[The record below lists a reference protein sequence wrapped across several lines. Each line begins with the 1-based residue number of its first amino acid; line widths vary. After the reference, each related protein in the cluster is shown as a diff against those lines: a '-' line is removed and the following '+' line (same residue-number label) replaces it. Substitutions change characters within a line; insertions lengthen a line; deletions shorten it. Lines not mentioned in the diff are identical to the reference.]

1 LPRGG
6 KNTPVDISL
15 RKPFPRLLALLISLP
30 VAGVIFFTAGKDGLA
45 DALNR
50 SHDPGN
56 WLRAAQIEP
65 QYGEY
70 WRHLG
75 HYRQYDLDDADPLL
89 ATEYY
94 QKAVRADPRSSRYWM
109 DLGGSF
115 EQNNQPQ
122 LADEAFQRAIAD
134 YPISAEVKWNYGNFL
149 LRREQISAGIA
160 QLHQAIVI
168 DPKLRPL
175 AISRCWQSQ
184 PDVSILLDS
193 LLPAQPDAYLDA
205 LDFMASAR
213 DLPAG
218 LKIWDRLLALKQPFP
233 MESTFT
239 FFNAMIQSGQTDDGL
254 RMWRQAY
261 DANGLAYDHVYD
273 QGADHSA
280 IWNGGF
286 EHEVVN
292 GGFDWR
298 LFGIPDV
305 LVQPDTAIFH
315 TGKRSMRIDFG
326 GGVNT
331 DFFHL
336 FQFVAVQPSQK
347 YHFRAWLRTQNITTD
362 SGVRFY
368 LGDPEGNGEVHLL
381 TASITGTTGWTPVD
395 ADVETG
401 PNTHVLLL
409 QVRRLPSRAFDNRID
424 GTAWV
429 DDVSLIP
436 VAGTNDGSPN
446 EGQKP

>member
-1 LPRGG
+1 LPPGG

-15 RKPFPRLLALLISLP
+15 RKPFPRLLVLLLCLP
-30 VAGVIFFTAGKDGLA
+30 VAGVIFFSAGKDGVA

-50 SHDPGN
+50 SSDPAS

-75 HYRQYDLDDADPLL
+75 HYRQYDLDNADPLL

-94 QKAVRADPRSSRYWM
+94 QKAARADPRSSRYWM
-109 DLGGSF
+109 DLGSSY

-122 LADEAFQRAIAD
+122 LADAAFQRAIAN
-134 YPISAEVKWNYGNFL
+134 YPLSAEVKWNYGNFL
-149 LRREQISAGIA
+149 LRRDQIPVGVA
-160 QLHQAIVI
+160 QLHQAILI

-184 PDVSILLDS
+184 PDVSTLLDS
-193 LLPAQPDAYLDA
+193 LLPARTDAYLDA

-213 DLPAG
+213 DLQAG

-233 MESTFT
+233 IDATFA
-239 FFNAMIQSGQTDDGL
+239 FFNAMIQSGRTEDGL

-261 DANGLAYDHVYD
+261 DANGLAYDVS
-273 QGADHSA
+273 ADHTA

-286 EHEVVN
+286 EHDTVN

-298 LFGIPDV
+298 TFDV
-305 LVQPDTAIFH
+305 SGALVQPDTATFH
-315 TGKRSMRIDFG
+315 SGKRSMRIDFS

-336 FQFVAVQPSQK
+336 FQFASVQPNQK
-347 YHFRAWLRTQNITTD
+347 YHFRAWLRTRNITTD

-368 LGDPEGNGEVHLL
+368 LGDPESNGEVRLL
-381 TASITGTTGWTPVD
+381 TPSVTGTTDWTPVD
-395 ADVETG
+395 ADIETG
-401 PNTHVLLL
+401 SATHTLLL
-409 QVRRLPSRAFDNRID
+409 QVRRLPSKSFDNRID

-436 VAGTNDGSPN
+436 VAVSDSGSERQTP
-446 EGQKP
+446 

>member
-1 LPRGG
+1 M
-6 KNTPVDISL
+6 DISL
-15 RKPFPRLLALLISLP
+15 RKPFPRLLVLLISLS
-30 VAGVIFFTAGKDGLA
+30 VAGIIFFSAGKNGVA

-50 SHDPGN
+50 SSDPGN

-70 WRHLG
+70 WRRLG
-75 HYRQYDLDDADPLL
+75 RYRQYDLDNADPLL
-89 ATEYY
+89 AIEYY
-94 QKAVRADPRSSRYWM
+94 RKAVRADPRSSRDWM
-109 DLGGSF
+109 ELGASY

-122 LADEAFQRAIAD
+122 LADAAYQRAIAD

-149 LRREQISAGIA
+149 LRRQEISAGIA

-184 PDVSILLDS
+184 PDVSVLLDL

-205 LDFMASAR
+205 LDFMASVR
-213 DLPAG
+213 ELPAG
-218 LKIWDRLLALKQPFP
+218 MKIWERLLALKQRFP
-233 MESTFT
+233 IESTFA
-239 FFNAMIQSGQTDDGL
+239 FFNAMIQSGHTDDGL

-261 DANGLAYDHVYD
+261 DVNGLAYDRVYD

-286 EHEVVN
+286 EHDTVN

-298 LFGIPDV
+298 IFGVPGV
-305 LVQPDTAIFH
+305 LIQPDTAISH
-315 TGKRSMRIDFG
+315 SGKRGMRIDFG
-326 GGVNT
+326 GGANT

-336 FQFVAVQPSQK
+336 FQFVAVQPNQK
-347 YHFRAWLRTQNITTD
+347 YHFRAWLRTRNITTD

-368 LGDPEGNGEVHLL
+368 LGDPENNGDVRLL
-381 TASITGTTGWTPVD
+381 TPSVTGTTKWTPVD
-395 ADVETG
+395 ADIETG
-401 PNTHVLLL
+401 PSTHVLLL
-409 QVRRLPSRAFDNRID
+409 QVRRLPSRAFDSRID

-436 VAGTNDGSPN
+436 VAVSESGSAP
-446 EGQKP
+446 PTP